1 MWNKPSRLDPFAA
14 ALSAA
19 LLAGCGGE
27 AIEVELS
34 VDPAVSSEADLATT
48 LRSLVWI
55 LDSPEG
61 LYPPGAERVSGD
73 VRVENVDADP
83 ALELVTEI
91 AFDGDRLPLVRI
103 ERGGLGAASVDL
115 RVLGVEDPGAPAVA
129 DGAARGLV
137 FARDVRPASVP
148 FNFRDSLRPPRVR
161 STYPE
166 NGASIAG
173 CTIPGVTVVFT
184 RPMDPASLAGAV
196 VAGPQGTE
204 SAVHASSSG
213 LVADITFQPMIEG
226 DQVHVELDLT
236 IGAAALAADGT
247 PLDQAGSE
255 PGDQPFSV
263 HLRYDCQPPPLY
275 PCEIGTCPW
284 ACGDRECLHLKEIA
298 CIDDVCTPVAC
309 AASCGAGSVCDPLR
323 DACVADCR
331 AGDAVS
337 ACPAGACDPATG
349 LCAAE

>member
-1 MWNKPSRLDPFAA
+1 MRNKPSRLDPSAA
-14 ALSAA
+14 ALSAV

-27 AIEVELS
+27 AILVELS
-34 VDPAVSSEADLATT
+34 VDPAVSTEADLATT

-61 LYPPGAERVSGD
+61 LYPPGAEATSGD

-91 AFDGDRLPLVRI
+91 ALDGDRLPLVRI
-103 ERGGLGAASVDL
+103 ERGGLDAASVDL
-115 RVLGVEDPGAPAVA
+115 RVLGMELADAPAVA
-129 DGAARGLV
+129 DGAARGLA
-137 FARDVRPASVP
+137 FARDARPSSVP

-161 STYPE
+161 GTYPE
-166 NGASIAG
+166 NGAPISG
-173 CTIPGVTVVFT
+173 CSVPGITVVFT

-204 SAVHASSSG
+204 STVHASGSG
-213 LVADITFQPMIEG
+213 LVADVTFQPVIEG
-226 DQVHVELDLT
+226 DQAQVELDVT
-236 IGAAALAADGT
+236 IAATAVAADGT

-255 PGDQPFSV
+255 PGNQPFSV

-275 PCEIGTCPW
+275 PCEVGKCPW

-298 CIDDVCTPVAC
+298 CIDDVCTPVDC
-309 AASCGAGSVCDPLR
+309 RASCGAGSVCDPLR

-331 AGDAVS
+331 AGDALS
-337 ACPAGACDPATG
+337 ACPASACDPASG
-349 LCAAE
+349 LCAGD